1 MPLWLPRSPPLAL
14 VAAARRNRAIHP
26 RVITYL
32 HARHSMLMLPH
43 PRQAWTISRFQS
55 TSITADSSSPPPS
68 PPTPKTPKNTK
79 PTEPV
84 LSRAWKKIKHEAQ
97 HYWHGSKLLATEV
110 RISAR
115 LQRKILQGETL
126 TRRERRQL
134 RRTTQDLLRLIPFAV
149 FIIVPF
155 MEFLL
160 PVALK
165 LFPNMLPS
173 TFEDKFAAEE
183 KARKLLRM
191 RLEMAKFLQETLRE
205 SGLRANAHILGSDA
219 FKEFFRKVRST
230 GESPSNEDI
239 INVAKLFDDDLTLDN
254 LSRPQLT
261 SMSRYM
267 DLNAFGTDNFLR
279 GAIRSRLLQLRRDD
293 QVILSEGVD
302 ELSTAE
308 LQHACQSRGIRTY
321 GVSPARLREEL
332 GTWIH
337 LHLSER
343 VSGVLLVLGRAFEFD
358 RKPGEDES
366 SRTAVVRS
374 LEYVLSGLP
383 DILLNEAELEVDS
396 DKASYKQRL
405 EVLQQQEELIEDEE
419 EQEQKEEDARRAKR
433 AASERS
439 KPEEEA
445 RVAESLLPDSELLS
459 EPSDEDARMTTE
471 QLKEL
476 VEVLSVLSAKS
487 SVLKE
492 RDELHALMEENQQT
506 ASEEAEDPKTAAL
519 VKRIR
524 NMLTKLDK
532 QLEEYDA
539 RVGSSLQLIACDAA
553 GRVPIRDLAK
563 ALSMI
568 RHRPEEDVV
577 AHVVD
582 KLDVDHDG
590 FVELEHVL
598 GLAREEGLGI
608 VIEADETDAR
618 SLLGEIKESKPRK
631 EDIVQ
636 E

>member
-1 MPLWLPRSPPLAL
+1 MPLWLPRSPPFAL
-14 VAAARRNRAIHP
+14 VAAARRNHAIHP

-32 HARHSMLMLPH
+32 HARHSVLMP
-43 PRQAWTISRFQS
+43 PRPYQAWTISRFQS
-55 TSITADSSSPPPS
+55 TNVTTDSSSPTPS
-68 PPTPKTPKNTK
+68 PPTPKTPKNIKSTD
-79 PTEPV
+79 PV

-279 GAIRSRLLQLRRDD
+279 GAIRSRLLQIRRDD

-332 GTWIH
+332 STWIQ

-358 RKPGEDES
+358 RKPGEDEN
-366 SRTAVVRS
+366 SRTGVVRS

-383 DILLNEAELEVDS
+383 DILLNEAELEVDLER
-396 DKASYKQRL
+396 ASYKQRL

-459 EPSDEDARMTTE
+459 EPLDEDARMTTE

-539 RVGSSLQLIACDAA
+539 RVGGSLQLIACDAA
-553 GRVPIRDLAK
+553 GRIPIRDLAK

-608 VIEADETDAR
+608 VVEADETDAR
-618 SLLGEIKESKPRK
+618 NLLGEIKECKPRK